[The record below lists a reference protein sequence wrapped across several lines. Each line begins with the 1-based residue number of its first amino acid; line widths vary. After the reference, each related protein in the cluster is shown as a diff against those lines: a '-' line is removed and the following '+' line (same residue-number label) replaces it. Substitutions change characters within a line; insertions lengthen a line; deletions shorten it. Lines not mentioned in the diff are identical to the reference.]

1 MPMASIRSARP
12 TALLWSA
19 WAVCAS
25 AQSPSP
31 SPSPSPAPPGA
42 PRLREVVEVEGELPA
57 IPPAAVTTFKL
68 AVPVQMTPASV
79 SVVPRAV
86 FESQDAF
93 VLGDALRSVSGV
105 SVASGFGVFDFFT
118 IRGFDSLSSAL
129 VLTDGAFE
137 PESTFYPLYN
147 VRQVEVVK
155 GPAAFLYGAN
165 PLSGAVHLVRKQP
178 MAGRSATASVS
189 YGSFDTFE
197 VAGDGNLASADGS
210 LSVRLNGVFRDSDA
224 YRDGRDSQLCAINP
238 VLAWRPD
245 DATRVVVNLEAVR
258 SRMNPDVGLPI
269 VGDRV
274 ADVPRTRSYQTP
286 LDRSNQDIYRFR
298 LDAERAAGEALR
310 LRGKVYYTDFD
321 WLSDGTL
328 LVGVF
333 PSPVGD
339 LVGRSLLMLDNR
351 QTALGTQLEASWSG
365 RTLGVAHE
373 ALAGLE
379 LARFGDRF
387 TLDVGLPPP
396 IGLADPVE
404 TTVAPVF
411 ILPGASADGDARSLV
426 LAPYLVDRIRLGNRV
441 QAVLGARFDV
451 LDYEEPRMGSD
462 RHETQLSPTA
472 GLTFT
477 PRPTVTAYV
486 QAGSA
491 FGPPSSLVVGERKPE
506 RSRQLEAGVKTQWLG
521 GRAFATVAAYHLER
535 NDIAI
540 PDATGVT
547 RQNGDQRS
555 RGIELEL
562 SGEPAATWFT
572 SASYAFTDARLTR
585 FAEVVPRP
593 TDPRQFDIFD
603 WSGNTPAFAPRHIVN
618 VWTVKRAG
626 ALSVG
631 GGARYVGRQYIAEDN
646 AFAID
651 SHLVLGAMASY
662 KLKRTTLSVNFKN
675 LTGREYDTRGFGRSA
690 VIPADP
696 FAVYGTVAVTL
707 GR

>member
-1 MPMASIRSARP
+1 MPNGRSARL
-12 TALLWSA
+12 AVLA
-19 WAVCAS
+19 WAACAVS
-25 AQSPSP
+25 AAAQTPAPSP
-31 SPSPSPAPPGA
+31 SPVPADT
-42 PRLREVVEVEGELPA
+42 PRLQEVVEVEGEMPP
-57 IPPAAVTTFKL
+57 IPPAGVTTFKL
-68 AVPVQMTPASV
+68 AVPVQLTPASV
-79 SVVPRAV
+79 SVVPRAL

-93 VLGDALRSVSGV
+93 FLGDALRNVSGV
-105 SVASGFGVFDFFT
+105 SVATGFGVFDFFT
-118 IRGFDSLSSAL
+118 IRGFDSLSSSL

-189 YGSFDTFE
+189 YGSFQTFE

-210 LSVRLNGVFRDSDA
+210 LALRVNGVFRDSES
-224 YRDGRDSQLCAINP
+224 YRDGRDAQLCAVNP
-238 VLAWRPD
+238 ALAWRPD
-245 DATRVVVNLEAVR
+245 DATRVVVNLETVR
-258 SRMNPDVGLPI
+258 SRMLPDVGLPI

-286 LDRSNQDIYRFR
+286 LDRSEQDIYRARF
-298 LDAERAAGEALR
+298 DVERVVGASWR
-310 LRGKVYYTDFD
+310 LRGKVYYTDFN

-339 LVGRSLLMLDNR
+339 LVGRSLLMLDDR

-365 RTLGVAHE
+365 RALGVAHD
-373 ALAGLE
+373 ALAGVE
-379 LARFGDRF
+379 VARFGDRF

-396 IGLADPVE
+396 IGLMEPFE
-404 TTVAPVF
+404 TTVPPVS
-411 ILPGASADGDARSLV
+411 ILPGASADGDARSII
-426 LAPYLVDRIRLGNRV
+426 LAPYLVDRIRLGSRV
-441 QAVLGARFDV
+441 QAVLGARLDV
-451 LDYEEPRMGSD
+451 LDFEEPRMGSD
-462 RHETQLSPTA
+462 RHDQELSPMA

-506 RSRQLEAGVKTQWLG
+506 RSRQLEAGLKTQWLG

-555 RGIELEL
+555 RGLEVEL
-562 SGEPAATWFT
+562 SGEPAASWFT
-572 SASYAFTDARLTR
+572 TASYAFTDARLTR
-585 FAEVVPRP
+585 FAEIIPRP
-593 TDPRQFDIFD
+593 SDPPVFGVVDF
-603 WSGNTPAFAPRHIVN
+603 SGNVPAFAPRHIFN
-618 VWTVKRAG
+618 LWTVKRTG
-626 ALSVG
+626 ALSIG
-631 GGARYVGRQYIAEDN
+631 AGARYVGRQFIAEDN

-651 SHLVLGAMASY
+651 SHLVLDAMASY
-662 KLKRTTLSVNFKN
+662 RVKRTTLSVNVKN
-675 LTGREYDTRGFGRSA
+675 LTGREYETRGFGRSA

-696 FAVYGTVAVTL
+696 FAVYGTVAVNL

>member
-1 MPMASIRSARP
+1 MRLARSAGL
-12 TALLWSA
+12 TALA
-19 WAVCAS
+19 WIACAAGAA
-25 AQSPSP
+25 AQAPSPEPSP
-31 SPSPSPAPPGA
+31 SPDT
-42 PRLREVVEVEGELPA
+42 PRLREVVEVEGEMPP
-57 IPPAAVTTFKL
+57 IPPAGVTTFKL
-68 AVPVQMTPASV
+68 ATPVQLTPASV

-93 VLGDALRSVSGV
+93 VLGDALRNVSGV
-105 SVASGFGVFDFFT
+105 SVGTGFGVFDFFT
-118 IRGFDSLSSAL
+118 IRGFDSLSSSL

-165 PLSGAVHLVRKQP
+165 PLSGAVHLVRKEP
-178 MAGRSATASVS
+178 RAGRSAAASVS
-189 YGSFDTFE
+189 YGSFQTVE
-197 VAGDGNLASADGS
+197 VAGDGNLATADGS
-210 LSVRLNGVFRDSDA
+210 LAVRVNGVFRDSDS

-238 VLAWRPD
+238 ALSWRPD

-258 SRMNPDVGLPI
+258 SRMLPDVGLPI
-269 VGDRV
+269 VGDRL

-286 LDRSNQDIYRFR
+286 LDRSEQDIYRAR
-298 LDAERAAGEALR
+298 LDVERAVGAGGR
-310 LRGKVYYTDFD
+310 LRAKVYYTDFD

-339 LVGRSLLMLDNR
+339 LVGRSLLMLDDR

-365 RTLGVAHE
+365 RALGTTHE
-373 ALAGLE
+373 ALAGVE
-379 LARFGDRF
+379 VARFGDRF

-396 IGLADPVE
+396 IGLNDPVE
-404 TTVAPVF
+404 TTVEPVF
-411 ILPGASADGDARSLV
+411 ILPGASADGDARSV
-426 LAPYLVDRIRLGNRV
+426 ILAPYLVDRVRLGSRV
-441 QAVLGARFDV
+441 QAVIGARLDV
-451 LDYEEPRMGSD
+451 LDFEEPRMGSD
-462 RHETQLSPTA
+462 RDERQLSPMA

-506 RSRQLEAGVKTQWLG
+506 RSRQLEAGLKTQWLG

-555 RGIELEL
+555 RGVEVEL

-572 SASYAFTDARLTR
+572 AASYAFTSATLTR
-585 FAEVVPRP
+585 FAEIVPSPVDP
-593 TDPRQFDIFD
+593 TAFEVLD
-603 WSGNTPAFAPRHIVN
+603 WSGNTPAFAPRHIFN
-618 VWTVKRAG
+618 LWTVKRSG
-626 ALSVG
+626 PVSLGV
-631 GGARYVGRQYIAEDN
+631 GARYVGRQFIAEDN

-651 SHLVLGAMASY
+651 SHFLLDAMASY
-662 KLKRTTLSVNFKN
+662 KMKRTTLSVNFKN
-675 LTGREYDTRGFGRSA
+675 LAGTEYLTRGFGRSA
-690 VIPADP
+690 AIPADP
-696 FAVYGTVAVTL
+696 FAVYGTVAVNF

>member
-1 MPMASIRSARP
+1 MRLARSAGL
-12 TALLWSA
+12 TALA
-19 WAVCAS
+19 WIACALGAA
-25 AQSPSP
+25 AQTPAPSP
-31 SPSPSPAPPGA
+31 SPSPET
-42 PRLREVVEVEGELPA
+42 PRLQEVVDVEGELPQT
-57 IPPAAVTTFKL
+57 PPTGVTAFKL
-68 AVPVQMTPASV
+68 AVPVQLTPASV

-93 VLGDALRSVSGV
+93 FLGDALRNASGV
-105 SVASGFGVFDFFT
+105 SVATGFGVFDFFT

-147 VRQVEVVK
+147 VRQVEVLK

-178 MAGRSATASVS
+178 VAGRSGTASVS
-189 YGSFDTFE
+189 YGSFDTVE

-210 LSVRLNGVFRDSDA
+210 LAVRVNGVFRDSDA

-238 VLAWRPD
+238 ALAWRPD

-258 SRMNPDVGLPI
+258 SRMFPDVGLPI

-286 LDRSNQDIYRFR
+286 LDRSEQDIYRAR
-298 LDAERAAGEALR
+298 LDIDRAAGGNWR

-333 PSPVGD
+333 PSPIGE

-365 RTLGVAHE
+365 RAAGLTHE
-373 ALAGLE
+373 ALFGVE
-379 LARFGDRF
+379 VARFGDRF
-387 TLDVGLPPP
+387 TLDVGLPPV
-396 IGLADPVE
+396 IGLADPFE
-404 TTVAPVF
+404 TTVAPVA
-411 ILPGASADGDARSLV
+411 ILPGASANGDARSIV
-426 LAPYLVDRIRLGNRV
+426 LAPYLVDRIRLGSRV

-451 LDYEEPRMGSD
+451 LDYEEPLMGSD
-462 RHETQLSPTA
+462 RHENQLSPMA

-506 RSRQLEAGVKTQWLG
+506 RSRQLEAGLKTQWLG
-521 GRAFATVAAYHLER
+521 GRVFATVAAYHLER

-555 RGIELEL
+555 RGLEVEL
-562 SGEPAATWFT
+562 SGEPSASWFT
-572 SASYAFTDARLTR
+572 TASYAFTDAVLTR
-585 FAEVVPRP
+585 FAEVIPRP
-593 TDPRQFDIFD
+593 SDPPVFGVVDF
-603 WSGNTPAFAPRHIVN
+603 SGNTPAFAPRHIFN
-618 VWTVKRAG
+618 VWTVKRSGPVSLG
-626 ALSVG
+626 A
-631 GGARYVGRQYIAEDN
+631 GARYVGRQFIAEDN
-646 AFAID
+646 VFAID
-651 SHLVLGAMASY
+651 SHFVVDAMASY
-662 KLKRTTLSVNFKN
+662 KVKRATLSVNFKN
-675 LTGREYDTRGFGRSA
+675 LTGSEHFTRGFGRTA

-696 FAVYGTVAVTL
+696 FAVYGTVAVNL

>member
-1 MPMASIRSARP
+1 MEIRSAFRL
-12 TALLWSA
+12 TVLA
-19 WAVCAS
+19 WAALAVSAS
-25 AQSPSP
+25 AQEPAPSP
-31 SPSPSPAPPGA
+31 SPTPDP
-42 PRLREVVEVEGELPA
+42 PRLRDAIEVEGEMPP
-57 IPPAAVTTFKL
+57 IPPAGVTTFKL
-68 AVPVQMTPASV
+68 PVPVQLTPASV

-93 VLGDALRSVSGV
+93 FLGDALRNASGV
-105 SVASGFGVFDFFT
+105 SAATGFGVFDFFT
-118 IRGFDSLSSAL
+118 IRGFDSLSSSL

-178 MAGRSATASVS
+178 MTGRAGSAAVS
-189 YGSFDTFE
+189 YGSFGTVE
-197 VAGDGNLASADGS
+197 VSGDGNVSSADGA
-210 LSVRLNGVFRDSDA
+210 LAARVNGVFRDSDA
-224 YRDGRDSQLCAINP
+224 YRDGRDSQLCAVNP
-238 VLAWRPD
+238 ALAWRPD
-245 DATRVVVNLEAVR
+245 DSTRVVVNLEAVR

-286 LDRSNQDIYRFR
+286 LDRSEQDIYRAR
-298 LDAERAAGEALR
+298 LDAERVVSPSAR
-310 LRGKVYYTDFD
+310 LRAKVYYTDFD
-321 WLSDGTL
+321 WQSDGTL

-333 PSPVGD
+333 PNPRTGD
-339 LVGRSLLMLDNR
+339 LIVARSLLLLDDR

-365 RTLGVAHE
+365 RA
-373 ALAGLE
+373 AGLAHDALFGVE
-379 LARFGDRF
+379 VARLGDRF
-387 TLDVGLPPP
+387 TLDIGLPPA
-396 IGLADPVE
+396 ITLVGPVE
-404 TTVAPVF
+404 TAVAPVD
-411 ILPGASADGDARSLV
+411 ILPGASADGDARSIV
-426 LAPYLVDRIRLGNRV
+426 IAPYLVDRIRLGDRV

-462 RHETQLSPTA
+462 RHENQLSPMA

-477 PRPTVTAYV
+477 PRPTLTAYV

-506 RSRQLEAGVKTQWLG
+506 RSRQVEAGIKSQLLG

-535 NDIAI
+535 DDIAI

-555 RGIELEL
+555 RGFELEL
-562 SGEPAATWFT
+562 SGEPRATWFT
-572 SASYAFTDARLTR
+572 TASYAFTSARLTR
-585 FAEVVPRP
+585 FAEVVQNPL
-593 TDPRQFDIFD
+593 TGQFSVLDF
-603 WSGNTPAFAPRHIVN
+603 SGNTPAFAPRHLAN
-618 VWTVKRAG
+618 LWTVKRAG
-626 ALSVG
+626 AFSVG
-631 GGARYVGRQYIAEDN
+631 GGLRYVGRQFIAEDN

-651 SHLVLGAMASY
+651 SYVVLDAMASY

-675 LTGREYDTRGFGRSA
+675 LAGAEYETRGFGRSA

-696 FAVYGTVAVTL
+696 FAVYGTVSVNL